1 MDFTEFSSETVT
13 KLAKAML
20 NVQQQLL
27 PVAKDA
33 ENAFV
38 KSKYATLNAVM
49 KASRDSLLANSI
61 WVSQYPVPVEAGHL
75 GLVTKLIHAES
86 GEWQASCLVMPLPK
100 ADPQGYGSALT
111 YARRYGLATMVG
123 LVTELDD
130 DAEAAMGRPRSS
142 FINKEVLQRPTS
154 VKLEQSQTQQGSPK
168 ASLSSCGLEDE
179 SLPKIDGVTYQYVQA
194 NNGRMCVTA
203 SGNTKAKRPLLKEAG
218 FSWDDTRK
226 LWWKY
231 ADSG

>member
-1 MDFTEFSSETVT
+1 MDFSYYSSSTLKE
-13 KLAKAML
+13 LANAML
-20 NVQQQLL
+20 QVQQQLA

-33 ENAFV
+33 KNLFV

-49 KASRDSLLANSI
+49 KACRDSLLANSI
-61 WVSQYPVPVEAGHL
+61 WVSQYPVPVEVGQL

-130 DAEAAMGRPRSS
+130 DAEAVMGRPGNSLTCNANSS
-142 FINKEVLQRPTS
+142 ATA
-154 VKLEQSQTQQGSPK
+154 QSNQNQGERHGRPK
-168 ASLSSCGLEDE
+168 ASLSSYGLEGE
-179 SLPKIDGVTYQYVQA
+179 SLPKIDGVTYQHVQA

-218 FSWDDTRK
+218 FSWDNTRK

-231 ADSG
+231 ADSD